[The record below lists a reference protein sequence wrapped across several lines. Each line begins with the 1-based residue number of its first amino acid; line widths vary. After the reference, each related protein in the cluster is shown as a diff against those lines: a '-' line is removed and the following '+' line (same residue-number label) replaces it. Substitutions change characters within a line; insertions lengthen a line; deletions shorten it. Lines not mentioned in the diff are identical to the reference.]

1 MKETSN
7 YSIVFSEPIHEQ
19 HDDFLKEGFFL
30 WIMDWEKT
38 PPHLGCSWNDTYY
51 SLSVK
56 GVQNNKELKIQFR
69 LLKQQNIPSFFVK
82 ISDFKENPK
91 SVFTTDSWGL
101 NDEITCLN
109 PLLKVLGNTHSN
121 IERVA
126 DLLKE
131 IQLENRILSI
141 HLVDSPKDW
150 CGIRDYSKETVL
162 EYIKN
167 LKYGKVERR

>member
-1 MKETSN
+1 MKEISN

-19 HDDFLKEGFFL
+19 QDDFLKEGFFL
-30 WIMDWEKT
+30 WIMNWENI
-38 PPHLGCSWNDTYY
+38 PPHLGCSWNGNYY

-56 GVQNNKELKIQFR
+56 GVQNNTALKIQFR
-69 LLKQQNIPSFFVK
+69 LLKQRKIPSFFVK
-82 ISDFKENPK
+82 ISDFKENPE
-91 SVFTTDSWGL
+91 SIFNTDSWEL
-101 NDEITCLN
+101 NHTTTCLT
-109 PLLKVLGNTHSN
+109 PLLKVIDNPNSN

-150 CGIRDYSKETVL
+150 CGIRDYSKETVV

-167 LKYGKVERR
+167 LKYDQVER